1 MCHFRAR
8 IALDC
13 DLRLGIGIKVGSGL
27 GKLLVEGFKILPN
40 LEQRILIGRVQ
51 EGQAELPPVFFFP
64 FLKLFSGTF
73 NGVPLR
79 IEQLL
84 DLH

>member
-40 LEQRILIGRVQ
+40 LEQGILIGRVQ
-51 EGQAELPPVFFFP
+51 EG
-64 FLKLFSGTF
+64 
-73 NGVPLR
+73 
-79 IEQLL
+79 
-84 DLH
+84 